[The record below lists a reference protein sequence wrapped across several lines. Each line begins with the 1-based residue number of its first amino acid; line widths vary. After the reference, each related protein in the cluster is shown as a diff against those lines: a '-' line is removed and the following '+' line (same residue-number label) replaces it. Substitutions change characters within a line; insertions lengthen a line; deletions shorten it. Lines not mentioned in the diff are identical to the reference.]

1 MTEHRWSKFWWADY
15 EGDDALRVVSLA
27 AQGLWMRMLCAMHK
41 GTPYGHL
48 TINGKQPT
56 TRQIALMAST
66 TEREAAKLITE
77 LEEAGVFSRADDG
90 TIFNRRMVKDKAVSE
105 KAREDGKRG
114 GNPALKP
121 EPTGGVNP
129 SDKGGA
135 YTLEAEAEAEER
147 TPLSGGSAPRSA
159 APPPRPANGCRLA
172 PDWQPDEPG
181 YEGATPATLARFR
194 DHWLAQ
200 PGAKGR
206 KADWQATW
214 RNWCR
219 RDAEQ
224 RSTQPKPKLHTLPPA
239 EQDRRILAAVGLNFD
254 DPPPLAAPMR
264 IVQ

>member
-90 TIFNRRMVKDKAVSE
+90 TIFNRRMVRDKAVSE

-129 SDKGGA
+129 PDKGGA
-135 YTLEAEAEAEER
+135 YTLEAEAEAEAEER
-147 TPLSGGSAPRSA
+147 TPLSGGSASPS

-219 RDAEQ
+219 RDAEDRNRAPPV
-224 RSTQPKPKLHTLPPA
+224 RSSQMTV
-239 EQDRRILAAVGLNFD
+239 EQQNADLMRRMEAALGGQEPQL
-254 DPPPLAAPMR
+254 LR
-264 IVQ
+264 LVQ